1 MAASSAPP
9 AWRTLLTAAA
19 DEWRATPFYRVMLRG
34 ADADRVTQW
43 GLDPRLG
50 DVEKGREILAGRWR
64 FAAEKMAGIWPLP
77 WAAPPPSPH
86 FAARLHSFGWLM
98 QLNAVGPDA
107 QDQIASLIQSW
118 VSGFGDWHPQAW
130 APELVGERLFAWL
143 CHGRAAFELGD
154 VSNRPA
160 LLRSLGRQARHL
172 QLAAADLREPLTRI
186 KGGAALVLAGCAGLP
201 DGERLAEY
209 GVELLEEA
217 AAQQFFSDG
226 AHQSRAPEAIAEAM
240 ADCIAADDALVRRG
254 VETPRLVRDLMPKLA
269 DMLRYL
275 RLGDGTLACFHG
287 GGEGDPAT
295 IDKLLG
301 HVDAPARAF
310 RIAPQS
316 AFHRLQAGDTVLVMD
331 VGAAPPPG
339 FGERAHAGCLAFEMS
354 CGPDR
359 VFVNVGSDRRL
370 HPHWRAAGRA
380 TNGHTTLIV
389 DDALSAA
396 FEASRLGRA
405 AARPIGPPGAQ
416 GRRADDEDGARIE
429 AQHEGYRA
437 EYGLVHRRVVFL
449 DKSGADL
456 RGVDSLARPLA
467 AGRATEGVR
476 IPFAVRFHLHPGVRV
491 QRVDSRSV
499 RLETPSGAHWR
510 MKTDAAAVAVEE
522 SIYLSHD
529 GLPAPSAQV
538 VLLGEADPNGAGDAA
553 PNRVRWAFSRVDA
566 VTPNNAAIASS

>member
-1 MAASSAPP
+1 MASAN
-9 AWRTLLTAAA
+9 L
-19 DEWRATPFYRVMLRG
+19 G
-34 ADADRVTQW
+34 AGAGGGTFDRVVFEV
-43 GLDPRLG
+43 G
-50 DVEKGREILAGRWR
+50 DVPG
-64 FAAEKMAGIWPLP
+64 
-77 WAAPPPSPH
+77 
-86 FAARLHSFGWLM
+86 
-98 QLNAVGPDA
+98 
-107 QDQIASLIQSW
+107 
-118 VSGFGDWHPQAW
+118 
-130 APELVGERLFAWL
+130 
-143 CHGRAAFELGD
+143 
-154 VSNRPA
+154 RPA

-172 QLAAADLREPLTRI
+172 QLAAGDLREPLSRI
-186 KGGAALVLAGCAGLP
+186 KGGVALVLAGCAGLP

-226 AHQSRAPEAIAEAM
+226 AHLSRAPEAIAEAM
-240 ADCIAADDALVRRG
+240 ADFITADDALVRRG

-275 RLGDGTLACFHG
+275 RLGDGGLACFHG
-287 GGEGDPAT
+287 GGESDPRTLQALLAQ
-295 IDKLLG
+295 IDT
-301 HVDAPARAF
+301 PARPF

-316 AFHRLQAGDTVLVMD
+316 GFHRLQAGDTVLVMD
-331 VGAAPPPG
+331 VAASPAAA

-359 VFVNVGSDRRL
+359 LFVNVGSNRRL

-396 FEASRLGRA
+396 FETSRLGRT

-416 GRRADDEDGARIE
+416 GKRTDDEDGARIE

-437 EYGLVHRRVVFL
+437 GYGLVHRRAVFL

-456 RGVDSLARPLA
+456 RGVDSLGRPLA
-467 AGRATEGVR
+467 AGKAADPIRA
-476 IPFAVRFHLHPGVRV
+476 PFAIRFHLHPKVRV
-491 QRVDSRSV
+491 QRIDSRSV

-510 MKTDAAAVAVEE
+510 MRTDAQAVAVEE
-522 SIYLSHD
+522 SVYLSHD
-529 GLPAPSAQV
+529 GQPQPCAQV
-538 VLLGEADPNGAGDAA
+538 VLLGEADPNGAGEAA

-566 VTPNNAAIASS
+566 LADAPAPPAQ